1 MFDVITLGDAMISF
15 SPNATGP
22 LKFVHSFERRVG
34 GAELNVAIGCS
45 RLGLK
50 TGWISR
56 LGKDEF
62 GQHIQTF
69 ARGEG
74 VDVSETKLVD
84 GYATSLNFK
93 EIMANGA
100 GRTLYYRNPSPTE
113 TLKPEDLQPNYFQ
126 QAKILHLTGIY
137 PAVAPGNMAVTKQA
151 IKLAKENGV
160 KVAFDPNIR
169 LRLWSKEEARLALYP
184 LLQEVDI
191 LLTGDEEMEIILGT
205 SDSAEIIAEATKLGI
220 ELVAIKRGENGS
232 VGSYQGKVIEAA
244 PVPAA
249 KVVDTVG
256 AGDGFDAGLLYGY
269 LQGWPLERMLAF
281 ANTIGSMVVSIVG
294 DNEGLPYLEEVQ
306 AQLGEL
312 ERIER

>member
-50 TGWISR
+50 TGWITR

-113 TLKPEDLQPNYFQ
+113 TLKPEDLQPSYFQ

-137 PAVAPGNMAVTKQA
+137 PAVSPGNMAVTKQA

-205 SDSAEIIAEATKLGI
+205 SNPAEIIAETTKLGI
-220 ELVAIKRGENGS
+220 DLVAIKRGEHGS
-232 VGSYQGKVIEAA
+232 VGSYQGKVVEAA

-269 LQGWPLERMLAF
+269 LQGWPLERMLTF